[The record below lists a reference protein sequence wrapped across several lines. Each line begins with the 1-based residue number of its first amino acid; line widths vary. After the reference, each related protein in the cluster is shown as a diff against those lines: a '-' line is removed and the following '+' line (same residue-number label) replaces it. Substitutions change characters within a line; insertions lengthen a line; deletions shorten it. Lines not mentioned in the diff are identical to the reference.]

1 MLKFDLPTPAV
12 VIDYDIAERNV
23 LRTARLASAHG
34 KKLRPHI
41 KTHKMVRLAQ
51 LQMKAG
57 AVGICAA
64 KVSEAEIMA
73 DGGIPDIL
81 IANEIVGSDKL
92 ARLVAL
98 ASRANIS
105 VLVDS
110 HEVLD
115 MLCSAISGSTA
126 TIGVYVELELGDKR
140 CGTDFSTA
148 LELVKRITET
158 PNLRFRGIETFG
170 GFLFHGGS
178 KEEEIEHCKDL
189 TAALQEFKRLVEKDG
204 IEVPEVSVGGSPS
217 LPFLLDLDIITEVRP
232 GVYIF
237 NDAATV
243 SRGAATYDDCALSV
257 VVTVISISR
266 DRSYAVVDGGA
277 KTFSYCCPGVVFGNR
292 ILHGVLK
299 GQHDVCLSSL
309 SEEHGIVDIS
319 NYEGKDRLRVGDKL
333 EIIPSHTCPV
343 VNLTDYVYL
352 TKGDSVFEKIP
363 VDGRGKVE

>member
-1 MLKFDLPTPAV
+1 MLKFGLPTPAV

-170 GFLFHGGS
+170 GFLFHCGS